1 MALALEE
8 ADVSHGDVAGDL
20 LHPRLIGV
28 GRDASDVDLSGGDF
42 DEEEDVDGDEA
53 RGGENLG
60 GKEVAGGDD
69 VLVGLDEVG
78 PGESGL
84 AAVRGRYAMPLE
96 DVADGLVADF
106 VAEVAQS
113 AHDAVITPGGVLSG
127 ELEDEFFDL
136 RSDGWATLV
145 SFGGVRAV
153 ELLGDEPSIPAQDRL
168 GFDDGADVLERL
180 AAQLLAQLGEA
191 NPLRIREVDA
201 TRDLGAED
209 LVLGSQVL
217 VAQQEFGVDVATD
230 DGECFFGF
238 HDFAY
243 FVYFVNFE

>member
-1 MALALEE
+1 MDLP
-8 ADVSHGDVAGDL
+8 SGDL
-20 LHPRLIGV
+20 
-28 GRDASDVDLSGGDF
+28 
-42 DEEEDVDGDEA
+42 DEEEDVDGDEPG
-53 RGGENLG
+53 GGEHLS

-69 VLVGLDEVG
+69 VLVGLDELR
-78 PGESGL
+78 PGDGGFTTG
-84 AAVRGRYAMPLE
+84 RGRHTMPLK
-96 DVADGLVADF
+96 DVADGLVADL
-106 VAEVAQS
+106 VPEVAQS
-113 AHDAVITPGGVLSG
+113 TCDAVVTPGGVLSG

-201 TRDLGAED
+201 TCDLGAED

-217 VAQQEFGVDVATD
+217 VAQQELGVDVATD

-243 FVYFVNFE
+243 FVDFVNFE